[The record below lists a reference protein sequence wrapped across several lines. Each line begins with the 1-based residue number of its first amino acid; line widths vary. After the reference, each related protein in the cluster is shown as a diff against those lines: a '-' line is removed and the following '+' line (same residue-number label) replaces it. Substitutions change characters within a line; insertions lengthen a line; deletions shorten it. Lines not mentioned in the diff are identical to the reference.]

1 MEQDRGGEGL
11 NGAWRWLLLL
21 IVAGLV
27 ALAVVL
33 WQSEAVR
40 LIWAD
45 LWELVRSRSR

>member
-1 MEQDRGGEGL
+1 MEQDRGSERPD
-11 NGAWRWLLLL
+11 GAWPWLLLL
-21 IVAGLV
+21 VAAGLV

-45 LWELVRSRSR
+45 LWQPLRSRG

>member
-1 MEQDRGGEGL
+1 MEQDRSGPRPT
-11 NGAWRWLLLL
+11 GAWPWLLALL
-21 IVAGLV
+21 AAGLL

-45 LWELVRSRSR
+45 LWELVRSRGR